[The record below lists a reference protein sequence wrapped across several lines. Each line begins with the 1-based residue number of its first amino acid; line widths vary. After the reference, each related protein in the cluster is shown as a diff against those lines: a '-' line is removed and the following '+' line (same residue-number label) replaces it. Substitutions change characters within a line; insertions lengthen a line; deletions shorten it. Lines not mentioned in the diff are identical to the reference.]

1 MGDIYAQ
8 NVIQMVCGTQIYIAK
23 KRKLKVMNSLQKRA
37 IARLA
42 YEEISAV
49 INKWESLGNYGD
61 LHFCAHWDGCITVDD
76 ELFHE
81 RQIMKNDK

>member
-1 MGDIYAQ
+1 MPKMASKWFGVHKSRMQKENY
-8 NVIQMVCGTQIYIAK
+8 
-23 KRKLKVMNSLQKRA
+23 MNFQQKRA
-37 IARLA
+37 IAKLA
-42 YEEISAV
+42 YEEIKAV

-81 RQIMKNDK
+81 RQIMKDAE